1 MTGVSTLLALSC
13 NKFTNPSSTET
24 VPTELLKATC
34 TSDASFRVCRQSSLS
49 ALGPVVEWGALR
61 GAKGRAC
68 LEAGPLLEPAE
79 APGCSGHTC
88 VGAGVPWPCP
98 RGCGAL
104 TGVAAPS
111 LPGTPGLASFPTNGC
126 SNHPRAQPALPHGA
140 RRAGRHGQQDLPV
153 GSCGRCS
160 RSVGEDREG
169 GRSQPVSLV
178 VGPAPRSPPSHQG
191 RVSTADPL
199 HTGFQK
205 PDSCLPCVAV
215 LGVLPAHLYQCGHLW
230 SALPC
235 PPWSQPPPRHRYSLV
250 DTF

>member
-88 VGAGVPWPCP
+88 VGAGVPW
-98 RGCGAL
+98 
-104 TGVAAPS
+104 V
-111 LPGTPGLASFPTNGC
+111 LPFPWLAD
-126 SNHPRAQPALPHGA
+126 RPASGA
-140 RRAGRHGQQDLPV
+140 RSPLWPVYSPFQFTGQTGKGGDLGR
-153 GSCGRCS
+153 GRMS
-160 RSVGEDREG
+160 EITNNTV
-169 GRSQPVSLV
+169 
-178 VGPAPRSPPSHQG
+178 APQSNR
-191 RVSTADPL
+191 R
-199 HTGFQK
+199 
-205 PDSCLPCVAV
+205 
-215 LGVLPAHLYQCGHLW
+215 
-230 SALPC
+230 
-235 PPWSQPPPRHRYSLV
+235 
-250 DTF
+250 